1 MEIGDVIKSVK
12 FLHSAWKVLFCL
24 SLHNLIFYA
33 SKYSLRFA
41 IGKFKF
47 WRMRQIGDYAS
58 HEAIRMSGAWKDT
71 IRMPSECLDAARMMP
86 GWCQG
91 AAKPGMFSKKVLTLT
106 KWLFQVMNYVVSKC
120 KFCALFYLLLSNS
133 LY

>member
-71 IRMPSECLDAARMMP
+71 IRMPSGCHQNVWMQP
-86 GWCQG
+86 GWCQDD
-91 AAKPGMFSKKVLTLT
+91 ARVLPSLEWSPKKYSLWLNDCF
-106 KWLFQVMNYVVSKC
+106 KWWIMLYQSV
-120 KFCALFYLLLSNS
+120 NS
-133 LY
+133 AHFFTYF